1 MNNETVRNHYDAFTR
16 IAEFGAEHGAQFAP
30 GSRGAALFAAITDVA
45 GKMEQHGVKQLA
57 GTGEFRGG
65 TDAKQVAAEELRE
78 EMREIRD
85 TAQAISEA
93 EDLPD
98 FDDQFRMPR
107 SYSYEV
113 LLTTARTF
121 LQQAT
126 ASEALFLEF
135 EMPAD
140 FIAQLADAI
149 GALEEA
155 ASAQNEGLSSQVGGT
170 AELHAQLTRGI
181 SARKMLLPIVRNKFR
196 NDAGIIAQWETAVR
210 IVRPQRKPKSPTPPP
225 DS

>member
-1 MNNETVRNHYDAFTR
+1 MNNETIRNHYDAFSR
-16 IAEFGAEHGAQFAP
+16 ITGFGTEHGAQFNA
-30 GSRGAALFAAITDVA
+30 GSRGATLFATIADVSA
-45 GKMEQHGVKQLA
+45 KMEQNGVKQLS
-57 GTGEFRGG
+57 GLGEFRGG

-107 SYSYEV
+107 TSSKEI

-121 LQQAT
+121 LAQAT
-126 ASEALFLEF
+126 ANQALFIEF
-135 EMPAD
+135 EMPTD
-140 FIAQLADAI
+140 FIPQLAAAI
-149 GALEEA
+149 AALEA
-155 ASAQNEGLSSQVGGT
+155 AETAQNDGLSGQVAGT
-170 AELHAQLTRGI
+170 AELRSQLTRGI

-196 NDAGIIAQWETAVR
+196 NNPGILAQWETAAR
-210 IVRPQRKPKSPTPPP
+210 IVRPQRTPKSPTPPGN
-225 DS
+225 